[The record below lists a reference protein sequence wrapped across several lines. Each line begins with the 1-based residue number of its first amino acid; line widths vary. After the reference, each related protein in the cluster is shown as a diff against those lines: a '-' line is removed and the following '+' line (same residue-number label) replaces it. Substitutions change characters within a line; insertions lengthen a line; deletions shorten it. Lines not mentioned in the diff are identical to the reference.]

1 MTALYAATISS
12 KYIWTST
19 EPYATTHSHPSPR
32 TQSWEQERLRLAEV
46 LKSREARTSYQ
57 ASTSAR
63 PKRAGIDDKG
73 FYKWEHELANA
84 YKSKEV
90 SYTNTP
96 VS

>member
-1 MTALYAATISS
+1 MNLYVLSNS
-12 KYIWTST
+12 KQKKKTL
-19 EPYATTHSHPSPR
+19 THAPN

-57 ASTSAR
+57 ASTNAR

-96 VS
+96 VSAHSCM